1 MRNLCGARGKAVGRM
16 WDLNLC
22 VILHASFTPTSPFG
36 VVVTGV
42 RVRPIGEG
50 EGFVR
55 VTRRRRLSL
64 ARSLTKSNFAP
75 AMMHDA
81 RRITDVDVD
90 RVRQRTAISCLAR
103 FSRVDEAAF
112 SFSLPLC
119 ILGWKPP
126 PRAQFGRLPLY
137 SSLCLMDENV
147 IASTANGVGGTE

>member
-1 MRNLCGARGKAVGRM
+1 MCHFTRFFHSHLAIWSRRHRRPRAPDRRGGGFCSCNEAPASVAHS
-16 WDLNLC
+16 LN
-22 VILHASFTPTSPFG
+22 
-36 VVVTGV
+36 
-42 RVRPIGEG
+42 
-50 EGFVR
+50 
-55 VTRRRRLSL
+55 
-64 ARSLTKSNFAP
+64 KSNFAP

-81 RRITDVDVD
+81 RRIADVD

-137 SSLCLMDENV
+137 SSLCSMDENV
-147 IASTANGVGGTE
+147 IASTANGVGGTD